1 MRAPPPL
8 PPVECGS
15 QFTAKLEGMFK
26 DVELSDDVMA
36 AFRASAAAAGLP
48 PGVDVTVSVLTS
60 GYWPTYP
67 VLDVKLPEVGAGR
80 VCGVR
85 G

>member
-1 MRAPPPL
+1 M
-8 PPVECGS
+8 ECGS

-36 AFRASAAAAGLP
+36 AFRGSPAAARGLP
-48 PGVDVTVSVLTS
+48 PGVDLSVSVLTS

-67 VLDVKLPEVGAGR
+67 VMEVKLPEVRCVCVCIRGA
-80 VCGVR
+80 V
-85 G
+85 